1 MTVQELINRLNDF
14 PKEKFIKFY
23 AWDDIEGDNIFMNFN
38 SLEDDLEDPDVL
50 NLYLE

>member
-1 MTVQELINRLNDF
+1 MTIQELIDKLSEF

-38 SLEDDLEDPDVL
+38 SLEDDQEDPRCV